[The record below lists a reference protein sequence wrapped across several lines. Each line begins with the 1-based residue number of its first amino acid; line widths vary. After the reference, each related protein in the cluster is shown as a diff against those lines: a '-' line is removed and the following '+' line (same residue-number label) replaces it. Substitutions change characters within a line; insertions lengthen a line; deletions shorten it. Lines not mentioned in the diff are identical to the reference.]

1 LGQAAN
7 TLWVNDSAT
16 AATRVRALA
25 RRRTRVRR
33 ILDALVL
40 AVTLAATG
48 LCVSVYFRTQAEL
61 RSAQSRHQSAIDR
74 VADLK
79 RENEKLEREV
89 EQLKS
94 DPAMI
99 EAVAREK
106 LGLVRP
112 GEIVI
117 KIGQEQEASGPSV
130 VKIRAREGEGTSLTP
145 RMGDGYTHPSN

>member
-1 LGQAAN
+1 M
-7 TLWVNDSAT
+7 
-16 AATRVRALA
+16 
-25 RRRTRVRR
+25 
-33 ILDALVL
+33 LDALVL
-40 AVTLAATG
+40 AVILAATG
-48 LCVSVYFRTQAEL
+48 LCVSVYFRANAEL
-61 RSAQSRHQSAIDR
+61 RSAESRYQSAVDR

-106 LGLVRP
+106 LGLIRP

-117 KIGQEQEASGPSV
+117 KIGQEEEASGSGV
-130 VKIRAREGEGTSLTP
+130 VKIRAGEEGSSLTP
-145 RMGDGYTHPSN
+145 RMGDRYTQASN

>member
-1 LGQAAN
+1 M
-7 TLWVNDSAT
+7 
-16 AATRVRALA
+16 
-25 RRRTRVRR
+25 
-33 ILDALVL
+33 
-40 AVTLAATG
+40 AVILAATG
-48 LCVSVYFRTQAEL
+48 LCVSVYYRTSAEL
-61 RSAQSRHQSAIDR
+61 RSAESRHQSAVDR

-106 LGLVRP
+106 LGLIRP

-117 KIGQEQEASGPSV
+117 KIGQEEETSGAAV
-130 VKIRAREGEGTSLTP
+130 VKIGTGADEATSLTP
-145 RMGDGYTHPSN
+145 RMGDGYTQPSN